1 MASETYEFLQE
12 LLKTGEANRW
22 HYPKYIRNVFDARN
36 NSSIKIIIVFEDDD
50 DFLEAL
56 GIDDDN
62 DKYVWRKF
70 AHNYEY
76 DSYDSDRYTD
86 DWTEGYVLDGLSDEN
101 LEKVDHILKIIEP
114 ELTVNRDDDGVK
126 SKIARVL
133 VNKFPT
139 EVDEITYEYG
149 YENQH
154 CIARAVRK
162 ELLSETK
169 NPFLRFGIV
178 EKDWGWRF
186 ETTVSILLN
195 WYKTLKAEDEDI
207 KGLLKKLI
215 ERYQPNTNRGDWYE
229 LEYNVWCNDYDKD
242 AFNYEAGRTLDKL
255 ISDLEETMLENENY
269 GDYLKMLDV
278 VSNLGGFNRWIP
290 IKKENRSIRFLSIDP
305 ETNLLTFQIN
315 AKGGDYGKTEKRS
328 VKTLE
333 DLNTTLNHP
342 ELFEH
347 LKKTIEKI
355 L

>member
-12 LLKTGEANRW
+12 LLKTGDADRW
-22 HYPKYIRNVFDARN
+22 NYPKYIRNVFDAKN
-36 NSSIKIIIVFEDDD
+36 NSSIKIVIAFENDD
-50 DFLEAL
+50 DFLESI
-56 GIDDDN
+56 GVDEDD
-62 DKYVWRKF
+62 DKYVWRRF

-114 ELTVNRDDDGVK
+114 ELTVNRGDDVVK
-126 SKIARVL
+126 SEIAKAFA
-133 VNKFPT
+133 NKFPT

-154 CIARAVRK
+154 CIARAVR
-162 ELLSETK
+162 EQLLKETK

-195 WYKTLKAEDEDI
+195 WYRTLKAEDEDI

-215 ERYQPNTNRGDWYE
+215 ERYQPNANRGDWYE
-229 LEYNVWCNDYDKD
+229 MEHSVWCDDYDKD
-242 AFNYEAGRTLDKL
+242 AFNYEAGRILDTLIEAIDE
-255 ISDLEETMLENENY
+255 SMSENENY
-269 GDYLKMLDV
+269 EDYLKMLDV
-278 VSNLGGFNRWIP
+278 VSNLGGFNRWVDIP
-290 IKKENRSIRFLSIDP
+290 KEDRRIRFLSIDP
-305 ETNLLTFQIN
+305 KTNLLTFQITK
-315 AKGGDYGKTEKRS
+315 KGGDYGKTERRS
-328 VKTLE
+328 VKTFE
-333 DLNTTLNHP
+333 DLHTTLNHP